1 MTEIIFDLDQR
12 ELSFT
17 ASEGSVVRRT
27 ILDSGVRVLTET
39 MPAAASASDSESE
52 ITVRVNHAD
61 NSSTSESLQC

>member
-39 MPAAASASDSESE
+39 MPAAASASVSFSVAVGSRDE
-52 ITVRVNHAD
+52 TNNHFG
-61 NSSTSESLQC
+61 THTF